1 MLELS
6 EIVSILNQSLFY
18 QLSAILLI
26 SGVIGF
32 LALKLHQPLIVA
44 YIGIGLIA
52 GPHVLGVMG
61 GHDGPIDTLAAMG
74 IALLLFLVGLKLD
87 LGLIKKL
94 GPVAMI
100 TGLSQVFLTAVLG
113 YGLSIWL
120 GFDMTTAIWFGIAM
134 SFSSTIIVVKLLSDS
149 SAIDSLYGKICLG
162 ILIVQDIVVILAMVA
177 VTALGQGDVADGAV
191 DLVGS
196 IPEFKVFVGVF
207 VKMAALMMLTMLFV
221 RFIANPLT
229 RGIARSPELIVI
241 FALGLASMMAALCHM
256 MDLSKELGGLLAGVA
271 LASTPLRDVIAARLA
286 PLRDFL
292 LLFFFVG
299 LGAELDLHSVESHV
313 KEAFILSGFVLIGK
327 PLIVMVIM
335 GVMGYRRRTG
345 FLAGLTLSQMSE
357 FSMIFIAVAAEGGWA
372 TEEAVGLMTL
382 TGMITIT
389 VSVYA
394 IIFQDKIYPLIE
406 RPLGIFERKKPK
418 YEDELPESESRAV
431 YDVLIFGLG
440 RYGTAMASEFKRKGA
455 RVLGIDFDPEAVQ
468 RAQSGGMHAVYG
480 DAADPE
486 FYRSLPMQKANTVV
500 LAFPHHATGPLIPD
514 IRESFAANLRH
525 IGYRGHIAATS
536 HFRAGEADLI
546 NSGVDIVLCPFEDAA
561 THGADQIMIQLER
574 DRAKA

>member
-1 MLELS
+1 MGEIT
-6 EIVSILNQSLFY
+6 EIVSVLNQSLFY

-100 TGLSQVFLTAVLG
+100 TGLLQVALTAILG
-113 YGLSIWL
+113 FGISRWL

-177 VTALGQGDVADGAV
+177 VTALGQSDVTDGTT
-191 DLVGS
+191 DLVGA

-207 VKMAALMMLTMLFV
+207 VKMAGLMLLTMFFV

-229 RGIARSPELIVI
+229 RGLARSPELIVI

-271 LASTPLRDVIAARLA
+271 LASTPLRDVIAARLS

-299 LGAELDLHSVESHV
+299 LGAELDLNSVESHV
-313 KEAFILSGFVLIGK
+313 KEAFILSAFVLIGK

-357 FSMIFIAVAAEGGWA
+357 FSMIFIAVAYEGGWA
-372 TEEAVGLMTL
+372 SEEAVGLMTL

-394 IIFQDKIYPLIE
+394 IIFQDKLYVLLE
-406 RPLGIFERKKPK
+406 RPLGLFERKKPK
-418 YEDELPESESRAV
+418 YEENLPDSEARQV
-431 YDVLIFGLG
+431 FDVLIFGLG
-440 RYGTAMASEFKRKGA
+440 RYGTAMAAEFKHKGA
-455 RVLGIDFDPEAVQ
+455 RVLGIDFDPEAIL
-468 RAQSGGMHAVYG
+468 RAQKNGYMAVYG
-480 DAADPE
+480 DAGDPE
-486 FYRSLPMQKANTVV
+486 FPKSLPLKGVNTVV
-500 LAFPHHATGPLIPD
+500 LAFPHHDLGPFIPD
-514 IRESFAANLRH
+514 IRKVFAANLRY
-525 IGYRGHIAATS
+525 IGYTGHIAVTS
-536 HFRAGEADLI
+536 HFRHKEEKLI
-546 NSGVDIVLCPFEDAA
+546 QSGVDIVLCPFEDAA
-561 THGADQIMIQLER
+561 THGADQIMIQLEQ
-574 DRAKA
+574 DRAK